1 MFDVTRAVS
10 HSVKQVCYLLLAPPA
25 ASLQLVISWKY
36 FKRPR
41 RKDVDLIV
49 LCLGW
54 RNVRPHRGSWF
65 ISCVCRNSLF
75 LLFLQFSPL
84 GVFDCD
90 SWVDLWL
97 DRCEL
102 RSVSLWRRVSI
113 RNRWIFLK
121 YINKACGSLDV
132 ILSLSELPVW
142 WRLGGW
148 RQTSDRDRWWSE
160 ESCSTRTVKKTSHFL
175 QQRPSLER
183 RPLAAYC
190 IVTGTQAVTDDLQP
204 GCWRFICTTTTE
216 TPPAPRILVCS
227 DEPLSPL
234 TQL

>member
-1 MFDVTRAVS
+1 MTPELICDWTAVS
-10 HSVKQVCYLLLAPPA
+10 SDLSRC
-25 ASLQLVISWKY
+25 
-36 FKRPR
+36 
-41 RKDVDLIV
+41 DVE
-49 LCLGW
+49 
-54 RNVRPHRGSWF
+54 
-65 ISCVCRNSLF
+65 
-75 LLFLQFSPL
+75 SPSETD
-84 GVFDCD
+84 GF
-90 SWVDLWL
+90 
-97 DRCEL
+97 
-102 RSVSLWRRVSI
+102 
-113 RNRWIFLK
+113 FLK
-121 YINKACGSLDV
+121 YVNKACGSLDV

-142 WRLGGW
+142 WRLGGR

-190 IVTGTQAVTDDLQP
+190 IVTGTQAVTDHLPP

>member
-1 MFDVTRAVS
+1 MSDPTVDPGSFPVFVETLCFFFS
-10 HSVKQVCYLLLAPPA
+10 YSFLP
-25 ASLQLVISWKY
+25 LV
-36 FKRPR
+36 
-41 RKDVDLIV
+41 
-49 LCLGW
+49 
-54 RNVRPHRGSWF
+54 
-65 ISCVCRNSLF
+65 
-75 LLFLQFSPL
+75 
-84 GVFDCD
+84 VFDCD

-102 RSVSLWRRVSI
+102 RSVSLWSRVFPSETDGF
-113 RNRWIFLK
+113 FLK
-121 YINKACGSLDV
+121 YVNKACGSLDM

-142 WRLGGW
+142 WRLGGR

-190 IVTGTQAVTDDLQP
+190 IVTGTQAVTDHLPP

-216 TPPAPRILVCS
+216 TPPAPPAPSILVCS

>member
-1 MFDVTRAVS
+1 M
-10 HSVKQVCYLLLAPPA
+10 
-25 ASLQLVISWKY
+25 
-36 FKRPR
+36 
-41 RKDVDLIV
+41 DLIV
-49 LCLGW
+49 LCLRW

-65 ISCVCRNSLF
+65 ISRVCRNSLF

-84 GVFDCD
+84 VVFDCD

-190 IVTGTQAVTDDLQP
+190 IVTGTQAVTDHLPP

-216 TPPAPRILVCS
+216 TPPAPPAPSILVCS

>member
-1 MFDVTRAVS
+1 M
-10 HSVKQVCYLLLAPPA
+10 
-25 ASLQLVISWKY
+25 
-36 FKRPR
+36 
-41 RKDVDLIV
+41 DLIV
-49 LCLGW
+49 LCLRW

-65 ISCVCRNSLF
+65 ISRVCRNSLF
-75 LLFLQFSPL
+75 LLFLQFSP
-84 GVFDCD
+84 V
-90 SWVDLWL
+90 SRLWL
-97 DRCEL
+97 WL
-102 RSVSLWRRVSI
+102 LSWSVIGPLWAQICLAVTSSLSI

-142 WRLGGW
+142 WRLGGR

-216 TPPAPRILVCS
+216 TPPAPPAPRILVCS

-234 TQL
+234 TPTVKAQSSEAPNLLN